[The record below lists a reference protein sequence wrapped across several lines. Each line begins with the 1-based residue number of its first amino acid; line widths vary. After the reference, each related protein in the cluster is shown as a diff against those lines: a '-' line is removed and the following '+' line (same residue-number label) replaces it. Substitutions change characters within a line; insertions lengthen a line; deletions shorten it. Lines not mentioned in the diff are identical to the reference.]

1 MAIPTSQRAVVGLPI
16 AQPKKEE
23 YIFYQGEKFQ
33 VEFYFSEAGK
43 MPAKEYLEEAAL
55 DIKVKLAALVKYIAE
70 QGKIFDVTK
79 FRVVNSQEKIYEFK
93 PLQYRFFNFFYEGRK
108 IIITN
113 GYMKK
118 SQKVSK
124 KDLERARDIKKDYT
138 YRAKGGS
145 YYGEK

>member
-1 MAIPTSQRAVVGLPI
+1 MAI
-16 AQPKKEE
+16 PKKEE

-33 VEFYFSEAGK
+33 VEFYFTEIGK
-43 MPAKEYLEEAAL
+43 IPAKECLEEAAL
-55 DIKVKLAALVKYIAE
+55 DVKIKLAALVKYIAE
-70 QGKIFDVTK
+70 QGKIFDITK
-79 FRVVNSQEKIYEFK
+79 FRAVDSKEKIYEFK

-108 IIITN
+108 IIIAN

-138 YRAKGGS
+138 YRVKGGS
-145 YYGEK
+145 YYGEE

>member
-1 MAIPTSQRAVVGLPI
+1 MAI
-16 AQPKKEE
+16 PKKEE
-23 YIFYQGEKFQ
+23 YIFYRGEKFQ
-33 VEFYFSEAGK
+33 VEFYFTEAGK

-70 QGKIFDVTK
+70 QGKVFDITK
-79 FRVVNSQEKIYEFK
+79 FRVVDSKEKIYEFK

-138 YRAKGGS
+138 YRAKEGS